1 MLGMCMHIRHAA
13 SERTRSRLS
22 DGGMMTEPRSTGA
35 AEQPYPPLPYAY
47 FTVGLI
53 MFAYVF
59 AFVDR
64 VALSLVV
71 DPIRRDLGLNDTQ
84 VSALVG
90 LAFVVCYVLFSF
102 PFGRWVDR
110 RARPPA
116 LAIGVTVWSLAMATC
131 GLAANFWHMFVARM
145 FVGVGE
151 ASVNPVAYSM
161 IPDSFPPHRRSFA
174 MAIFASGSTIGGG
187 LAVYL
192 GSLLLGWAERTQPSL
207 PGVGPLAP
215 WQALFIALGL
225 PGLLVALLVHLTLR
239 DPPRRVANAAPV
251 STRELAGY
259 FAAHRGLF
267 TLMFVGFSGFA
278 ISNYA
283 FVVWGPTYFM
293 RVHQLSVAEVGLLMG
308 LGFAVLGT
316 GGALLGGLWADRVQ
330 KSGRPEAPVR
340 VALWVAVLQMPF
352 FVGAY
357 LLPDATV
364 AVVLFCCGMGL
375 GSMIGG
381 LQGAMVQVLTPN
393 LMRGQAGA
401 VYLTVVNVL
410 GLGLAPIAT
419 AAMTDYVF
427 GGPAEIGKSLATT
440 TIVALGLSALLI
452 RIGLTRAHHR
462 AREVLDV

>member
-1 MLGMCMHIRHAA
+1 M
-13 SERTRSRLS
+13 S
-22 DGGMMTEPRSTGA
+22 EPRSPIGT
-35 AEQPYPPLPYAY
+35 EQPYPPRPYAY

-53 MFAYVF
+53 MFAYIF

-84 VSALVG
+84 VGALVG

-110 RARPPA
+110 HARPPA
-116 LAIGVTVWSLAMATC
+116 LAVGVAVWSLAMAAC
-131 GLAANFWHMFVARM
+131 GLATSFWQLFVGRM

-151 ASVNPVAYSM
+151 AAVNPVAYSI

-192 GSLLLGWAERTQPSL
+192 GSLLLAWAERAQPSL
-207 PGVGPLAP
+207 PIVGPLAP
-215 WQALFIALGL
+215 WQVLFIALGL
-225 PGLLVALLVHLTLR
+225 PGLLVALLVKATLR
-239 DPPRRVANAAPV
+239 DPPRRNAGAAPM
-251 STRELAGY
+251 SSRELKGY
-259 FAAHRGLF
+259 FAEHRALF
-267 TLMFVGFSGFA
+267 ALMFIGFSGFA

-293 RVHQLSVAEVGLLMG
+293 RVHALSVAEVGLLMG
-308 LGFAVLGT
+308 LGFAILGT
-316 GGALLGGLWADRVQ
+316 GGALTGGLWADRIQ
-330 KSGRPEAPVR
+330 KAGRPEAPVR
-340 VALWVAVLQMPF
+340 VALWVAVLQAPF

-357 LLPDATV
+357 LLPNTAIAV
-364 AVVLFCCGMGL
+364 ALFCCGMGL

-393 LMRGQAGA
+393 RMRGQASA
-401 VYLTVVNVL
+401 VYLTVVNIL
-410 GLGLAPIAT
+410 GLGIAPVAT

-440 TIVALGLSALLI
+440 TVAALGLAALLI
-452 RIGLTRAHHR
+452 SLGMKRAQLR
-462 AREVLDV
+462 AAEVLDT

>member
-1 MLGMCMHIRHAA
+1 M
-13 SERTRSRLS
+13 S
-22 DGGMMTEPRSTGA
+22 EPRSAIG
-35 AEQPYPPLPYAY
+35 AEQPYPPRPYAY

-71 DPIRRDLGLNDTQ
+71 DPIRADLGLNDTQ
-84 VSALVG
+84 VGALVG

-110 RARPPA
+110 HARAPA
-116 LAIGVTVWSLAMATC
+116 LAVGVGVWSLAMAAC
-131 GLAANFWHMFVARM
+131 GLATNFWQLFVGRM

-151 ASVNPVAYSM
+151 AAVNPVAYSI
-161 IPDSFPPHRRSFA
+161 IPDSFPPHRRAFA

-192 GSLLLGWAERTQPSL
+192 GSLLLGWAERAQPSL
-207 PGVGPLAP
+207 PIVGPLAP
-215 WQALFIALGL
+215 WQVLFIALGL
-225 PGLLVALLVHLTLR
+225 PGLLVALLVKATLR
-239 DPPRRVANAAPV
+239 DPPRRHAHAAPI
-251 STRELAGY
+251 SSRELAAY
-259 FAAHRGLF
+259 FSEHRALF
-267 TLMFVGFSGFA
+267 ALMFIGFSGFA

-293 RVHQLSVAEVGLLMG
+293 RVHQLTVAEVGLLMG

-340 VALWVAVLQMPF
+340 VALWVAVLQVPF

-357 LLPDATV
+357 LLSDVRV

-393 LMRGQAGA
+393 RMRGQASA

-410 GLGLAPIAT
+410 GLGVAPIAT

-440 TIVALGLSALLI
+440 TVVALGMAALLI
-452 RIGLTRAHHR
+452 IAGMKRAEVR
-462 AREVLDV
+462 ARDVLDA

>member
-1 MLGMCMHIRHAA
+1 M
-13 SERTRSRLS
+13 S
-22 DGGMMTEPRSTGA
+22 EPRSPNGA
-35 AEQPYPPLPYAY
+35 ERPYPPRPYAY

-53 MFAYVF
+53 MFAYIF

-64 VALSLVV
+64 VALSLVI
-71 DPIRRDLGLNDTQ
+71 DPIRNDLGLNDTQ

-90 LAFVVCYVLFSF
+90 LAFVVCYVIFSF

-110 RARPPA
+110 HARPPA
-116 LAIGVTVWSLAMATC
+116 LAIGVSVWSLAMAAC
-131 GLAANFWHMFVARM
+131 GLATSFWQMFVGRM

-151 ASVNPVAYSM
+151 AAVNPVAYSI
-161 IPDSFPPHRRSFA
+161 IPDSFPPHRRAFA

-192 GSLLLGWAERTQPSL
+192 GSLLLGWAERAQPSL
-207 PGVGPLAP
+207 PLIGPLAP
-215 WQALFIALGL
+215 WQVLFIALGL
-225 PGLLVALLVHLTLR
+225 PGLLVSLLVFLTLR
-239 DPPRRVANAAPV
+239 DPPRREANAEPV
-251 STRELAGY
+251 STRELARY
-259 FAAHRGLF
+259 FTEHRALF

-293 RVHQLSVAEVGLLMG
+293 RVHALSVANVGLMMG
-308 LGFAVLGT
+308 LGFAVFGT

-340 VALWVAVLQMPF
+340 VALWVAVLQAPF

-357 LLPDATV
+357 LLSDATV
-364 AVVLFCCGMGL
+364 AVILFCCGMGL

-393 LMRGQAGA
+393 RMRGQASA

-410 GLGLAPIAT
+410 GLGMAPIAT

-427 GGPAEIGKSLATT
+427 GGPDEIGKSLATT
-440 TIVALGLSALLI
+440 TVVALTMASVLI
-452 RIGLTRAHHR
+452 MAGMKR
-462 AREVLDV
+462 ARRRAAEVLDR